1 MSITPYTTAHR
12 IDGSVM
18 RQNVCQPEAPS
29 VWAACSCSVPISR
42 SVGMTSRATNG
53 SVTKIVASTIDGVEK
68 MIS

>member
-1 MSITPYTTAHR
+1 MSTTPYTTAHR

-18 RQNVCQPEAPS
+18 RQKVCQPEAPS

-42 SVGMTSRATNG
+42 SVGTTSRATNG
-53 SVTKIVASTIDGVEK
+53 RVTKIVASTIDGVAK